1 MIVLDTHVWVW
12 WLSKSTPLPPRVHKV
27 LAEAMANRAMYVSSM
42 SVWEVAQL
50 VARGRLRLTMD
61 SADWIAKSESFPFLH
76 FVPVDN
82 RIALKS
88 VQLPG
93 PLHTDPADRMIIA
106 TALVLG
112 GTLITKDEKLLQY
125 PHVKTLW

>member
-1 MIVLDTHVWVW
+1 M
-12 WLSKSTPLPPRVHKV
+12 
-27 LAEAMANRAMYVSSM
+27 
-42 SVWEVAQL
+42 AQL

-61 SADWIAKSESFPFLH
+61 SADGIAKSESFPFLN

-93 PLHTDPADRMIIA
+93 PLHPDPADRMSIA

-112 GTLITKDEKLLQY
+112 GTLITKDEKLLHY
-125 PHVKTLW
+125 PHVKTFW